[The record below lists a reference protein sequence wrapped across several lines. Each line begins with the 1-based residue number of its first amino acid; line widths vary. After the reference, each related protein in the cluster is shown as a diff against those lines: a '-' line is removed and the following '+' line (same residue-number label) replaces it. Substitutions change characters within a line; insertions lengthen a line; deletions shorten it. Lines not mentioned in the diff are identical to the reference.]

1 MDNSQEIRL
10 LKQRIERLEDM
21 VNNINRIFLE
31 MHKVKK

>member
-1 MDNSQEIRL
+1 MIPAEELRL

-21 VNNINRIFLE
+21 VNNINRLFLE